1 MMKDRKGSTMQRV
14 HKEFSKT
21 DRQLAK
27 AKHEQFKRNQPQ
39 MAEEQRNKFIRSI
52 VNSKEVN
59 LPIGKVILNKLGQ

>member
-1 MMKDRKGSTMQRV
+1 MLGSIKSSTIQRT
-14 HKEFSKT
+14 HKEFTKT

-39 MAEEQRNKFIRSI
+39 MAEDQRNKFIRAI

-59 LPIGKVILNKLGQ
+59 LPIGKVIIK